1 MHRILI
7 HAGAAL
13 GRGSRETV
21 LTLAEHHGLVWHAT
35 SGRSPEPGRGYHPDG
50 TELPT
55 RLVQGALI
63 LPEAMLPAR
72 ARRRAA

>member
-1 MHRILI
+1 MRWILI
-7 HAGAAL
+7 CAGAVL
-13 GRGSRETV
+13 GRGGLETV
-21 LTLAEHHGLVWHAT
+21 LTLAERHGLVWHAT
-35 SGRSPEPGRGYHPDG
+35 SGRSPAPGRGYHPDG
-50 TELPT
+50 TELPP